1 MKKLRKADPVMV
13 IAGKFKGKVS
23 TIEKLAGDKVF
34 VK

>member
-1 MKKLRKADPVMV
+1 MKKLRLGDPIMI

-23 TIEKLAGDKVF
+23 TIEKIDDDKVF